1 MNINTLTQN
10 TTQAKESQDE
20 HTYTHVRMYTCI
32 NIDATKRR
40 FSLLEKRKF
49 CKYVE

>member
-10 TTQAKESQDE
+10 TTQAKESRDE
-20 HTYTHVRMYTCI
+20 HTYTHVRMYTRI

-40 FSLLEKRKF
+40 FRLLDSKDKKF
-49 CKYVE
+49 L